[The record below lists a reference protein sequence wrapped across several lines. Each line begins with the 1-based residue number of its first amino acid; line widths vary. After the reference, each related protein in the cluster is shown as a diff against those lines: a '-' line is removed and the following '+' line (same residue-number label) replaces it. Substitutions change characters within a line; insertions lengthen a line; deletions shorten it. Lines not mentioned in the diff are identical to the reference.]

1 MLAEEELIALKRVI
15 ISVQVAQKRGAY
27 ELQEA
32 HAIFESLKVLDNL
45 IKKNLPEEEETSAD
59 NENTDNTD

>member
-1 MLAEEELIALKRVI
+1 MLTEEELIALKRVI

-32 HAIFESLKVLDNL
+32 HAIFESLK
-45 IKKNLPEEEETSAD
+45 I
-59 NENTDNTD
+59 ENQKLLMNDA